1 LQSKF
6 ILFKIE
12 EYFDTFWAGGTMKKL
27 FLPLIFAFLII
38 AIAAIATAHDLW
50 LLPQKFMIQPGETIT
65 IYANTGMYFPGSTS
79 AVTPDRVT
87 QFFMSGNSKK
97 VDLQQLEIRDK
108 SLTTQCS
115 FEKPGTYVVACA
127 LKPRE
132 IRLTGKEFNEYLEH
146 DGISSILELRKKEGI
161 LDKDAVEFYSKYP
174 KAIIQ
179 AGDTLDDTP
188 TKPVGLTI
196 EIVPKVNPYT
206 LKKGDN
212 LNVTVLF
219 RGHPLPGADL
229 AWSHP
234 GLGGK
239 VAGWTKTDAKGDA
252 VIPLVKR
259 GPYMIRMTHM
269 EWVKK
274 ETHEW
279 ESFWTALTFEVKANS

>member
-1 LQSKF
+1 
-6 ILFKIE
+6 
-12 EYFDTFWAGGTMKKL
+12 MKKIVITSL
-27 FLPLIFAFLII
+27 VSLTLIG
-38 AIAAIATAHDLW
+38 IATVLIAHDFW

-65 IYANTGMYFPGSTS
+65 IYGNTGMDFPASAS

-87 QFFMSGNSKK
+87 HFFMKGKDKK
-97 VDLQQLEIRDK
+97 VDLAELVVKDK
-108 SLTTQCS
+108 SLTTECT
-115 FEKPGTYVVACA
+115 FEKPGTYIVASA
-127 LKPRE
+127 IKPRE
-132 IRLTGKEFNEYLEH
+132 IRLTSEEFNEYLEH
-146 DGISSILELRKKEGI
+146 DGITSILELRKKEGI

-179 AGDTLDDTP
+179 AGDAMDDTP

-212 LNVTVLF
+212 LDVTVLF
-219 RGHPLPGADL
+219 RGKPLQGIDL

-234 GLGGK
+234 GLEGK
-239 VAGWTKTDAKGDA
+239 VAGWTKTDQKGDA
-252 VIPLVKR
+252 VVPLVKR
-259 GPYMIRMTHM
+259 GPYMIRLTYM

-279 ESFWTALTFEVKANS
+279 ESYWTALTFEVKAE